1 VVRPDP
7 LHPVSSVLL
16 APPEVAAAYDDGY
29 LNSLGNALLYHVTD
43 LSYDIKV
50 ETAPGITREGLS
62 ADLQQHSFIL
72 RFTHV
77 DSLLYFAL
85 HLEKIGQSIF
95 SPYSTLIF
103 SRRKEENKK
112 IYAKALKCAQD
123 PKKELQKRGKAGIIQ
138 RIFRV
143 SHRKGCIICRKEW
156 KNPEILFTP
165 LSSRTSLRAGSLK
178 A

>member
-50 ETAPGITREGLS
+50 ETAPGVTREGLS

-77 DSLLYFAL
+77 DSLLYSAPDW
-85 HLEKIGQSIF
+85 KKTGRRIF
-95 SPYSTLIF
+95 SPLFYPNF
-103 SRRKEENKK
+103 
-112 IYAKALKCAQD
+112 
-123 PKKELQKRGKAGIIQ
+123 LQKERGK
-138 RIFRV
+138 
-143 SHRKGCIICRKEW
+143 
-156 KNPEILFTP
+156 
-165 LSSRTSLRAGSLK
+165 
-178 A
+178 